1 VTILTR
7 LVLACVSAAALS
19 AAASAQQQE
28 HLRLF
33 RPEDL
38 GLLEPPDRDVWQRP
52 EEIMD
57 ALQIAEGSVVADL
70 GAGSG
75 WFTIRL
81 ARRVLPTG
89 KVFAEDIQQPMVS
102 AMNLRIK
109 REGLEKIV
117 TTVLGTPSDPR
128 LPPNALDAV
137 LIVDA
142 YHEMEDPVVLLR
154 NVGASLKPGGRLGI
168 VNFTKEGF
176 GPGPPMEERVDP
188 ERVIRDAEAA
198 GLRLNS
204 RPEILPYQ
212 YLLVFE
218 RAKLTSAKLP

>member
-1 VTILTR
+1 MRALARV
-7 LVLACVSAAALS
+7 VLALVSLANVS
-19 AAASAQQQE
+19 TVVGAQQQE
-28 HLRLF
+28 HRRLF

-52 EEIMD
+52 EQIMD

-81 ARRVLPTG
+81 ARRVGPNG
-89 KVFAEDIQQPMVS
+89 KVYAEDIQQPMVS
-102 AMNLRIK
+102 AMNLRIQ

-117 TTVLGTPSDPR
+117 RTVLGTASDPS
-128 LPPNALDAV
+128 LPRNALDAV
-137 LIVDA
+137 LIVDT

-168 VNFTKEGF
+168 VQFTKEGF

-188 ERVIRDAEAA
+188 ERVIKDAQAA
-198 GLRLNS
+198 GLRLDS
-204 RPEILPYQ
+204 RPDILPYQ

-218 RAKLTSAKLP
+218 KGR